1 MLSKRG
7 KKKKKK
13 WRELNKTIKSEG
25 EKEPK
30 KENREIKR
38 VRQLL
43 YKNMVPNI

>member
-1 MLSKRG
+1 MLLKG
-7 KKKKKK
+7 GGEKK

-25 EKEPK
+25 EEEPK